1 MNIDKNNE
9 LMEKYK
15 DILSSNFWG
24 FETPNGW
31 DWIVEKYLEKTQWDV
46 EKNKLNISII
56 QIKEKFGQLRIY
68 TDVRI
73 EKDQYYAP
81 PLDEENIAYCEALA
95 DYTCEK
101 CGCMTRHKQYTKGWI
116 TGLCPECFKERQNEA
131 E

>member
-1 MNIDKNNE
+1 MKEGEELSLIDKYSHLFSE
-9 LMEKYK
+9 Q
-15 DILSSNFWG
+15 FWG
-24 FETPNGW
+24 FEVPSGW
-31 DWIVEKYLEKTQWDV
+31 DWIIEKYLEKTQWDV
-46 EKNKLNISII
+46 EKNKLVIQIM

-68 TDVRI
+68 TDVTI
-73 EKDQYYAP
+73 IADEYYL
-81 PLDEENIAYCEALA
+81 PLDEENQAYCIALA